1 MIEEFKEIKEFPNY
15 EVSNLGTI
23 RNKLKG
29 NTIKGRVTK
38 LGYRDLRFSVRD
50 ESGKVISQKAIFI
63 HRLVAEAFIENP
75 DNKPFVDHIDNDKL
89 NNNFNNLR
97 WCTCQENNRNKSI
110 QKNNTN
116 KIKGVYFN
124 KNANKYRAYIMID
137 GININ
142 LGYFKNI
149 EDAKQARV
157 QKVNEAF
164 GNFIHKSEQIV

>member
-1 MIEEFKEIKEFPNY
+1 MIEEFREIKEYPNY
-15 EVSNLGTI
+15 EVSNLGTLK
-23 RNKLKG
+23 NKTTQKLIQG
-29 NTIKGRVTK
+29 HITK
-38 LGYRDLRFSVRD
+38 LGYREFILRVKIND
-50 ESGKVISQKAIFI
+50 VIISKHLKF